1 MHPTIDR
8 FFNNFAFFLGEDKR
22 LQIASPFPVGATLA
36 SGPPRSP
43 EKNRRRNGGPPET
56 NFHLGFTQSNA
67 NIFAG
72 KNAFR
77 EFLKMGSQLEY
88 KSHFFCFFDMII
100 KVHIF

>member
-1 MHPTIDR
+1 MHLTIYR

-43 EKNRRRNGGPPET
+43 EKNRRGNGGSPET
-56 NFHLGFTQSNA
+56 DFHLGFTQSNA

-72 KNAFR
+72 KNASR
-77 EFLKMGSQLEY
+77 EFLKMGVS
-88 KSHFFCFFDMII
+88 IRI
-100 KVHIF
+100 